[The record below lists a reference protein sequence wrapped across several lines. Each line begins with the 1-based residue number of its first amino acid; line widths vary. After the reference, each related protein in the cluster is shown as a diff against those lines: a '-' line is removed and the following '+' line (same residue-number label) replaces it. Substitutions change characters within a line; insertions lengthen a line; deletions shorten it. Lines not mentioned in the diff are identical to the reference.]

1 MASDSDGMA
10 GTGKSKGTDNAS
22 KERLLDLR
30 VTSSFLLVFLVI
42 GLIVLLFQSTE
53 ARWSALL
60 WALAWLAIGDII
72 GFLFGIPRVLQQPD
86 AKPPA
91 TPPAA
96 AGGAAAPPASPTPNQ
111 DVSYRQ
117 EVNTN
122 LEQISDWLT
131 KIIVGIG
138 LIELRRLP
146 ELLSRVSKFM
156 AAGLGATQQAQVLA
170 AGIIIYFS
178 ILGFLSGYLLTRI
191 YLSGAFRRADTG
203 NVLVSGIPTP
213 ISSLFEQL
221 YKSVTEIRELITK
234 SSTPSTS
241 PAARQETPTATAG
254 QKIRSVLWV
263 DDEPE
268 GNSLMISEMR
278 KQQIAV
284 TTVKSTQEA
293 LAAFQPGRF
302 DVIITDMGRPLD
314 GGKAGIELVNLIRKM
329 DTQVPIFIY
338 CSKYAAEEFRDEA
351 LKAGAT
357 EISSSQTDLRNFLQL
372 SS

>member
-30 VTSSFLLVFLVI
+30 VTSTFLLVFLLL
-42 GLIVLLFQSTE
+42 GLIVLLFQSVE
-53 ARWSALL
+53 AKWSALL

-86 AKPPA
+86 VKPPA

-96 AGGAAAPPASPTPNQ
+96 GTAAPPATPPTDQ
-111 DVSYRQ
+111 DFSYRQ

-146 ELLSRVSKFM
+146 ELLSRVSGFM
-156 AAGLGATQQAQVLA
+156 AAGLGATPQAQVLA

-203 NVLVSGIPTP
+203 NVLVAGIPTP

-221 YKSVTEIRELITK
+221 YKSVTELRELITK

-241 PAARQETPTATAG
+241 IAASQATPAATAG

-268 GNSLMISEMR
+268 SNSLMISEMR

-302 DVIITDMGRPLD
+302 DVIITDMGRATD

-329 DTQVPIFIY
+329 DTQTPIFIA

-351 LKAGAT
+351 LAAGAN
-357 EISSSQTDLRNFLQL
+357 EITSSLTDLRNFLQL

>member
-1 MASDSDGMA
+1 MASDSDGVP
-10 GTGKSKGTDNAS
+10 GTGKSKGAENAS

-30 VTSSFLLVFLVI
+30 VTSLFLLVFLVI
-42 GLIVLLFQSTE
+42 GLIVLLFQSDG

-91 TPPAA
+91 APPAA
-96 AGGAAAPPASPTPNQ
+96 AGAAPPAAPQTNQ

-138 LIELRRLP
+138 LVELRRLP
-146 ELLSRVSKFM
+146 ELLSRVSRFM
-156 AAGLGATQQAQVLA
+156 AAGLGATQPAQVLA

-203 NVLVSGIPTP
+203 NVLVAGIPTP

-221 YKSVTEIRELITK
+221 YKSVTELRELITK
-234 SSTPSTS
+234 SSAAPTSVSTGQTTP
-241 PAARQETPTATAG
+241 APTTT

-268 GNSLMISEMR
+268 SNSLMISEMT
-278 KQQIAV
+278 KQQINV

-302 DVIITDMGRPLD
+302 DVIISDMGRPAD

-329 DTQVPIFIY
+329 DTQTPLLIY

-351 LKAGAT
+351 MKAGAT
-357 EISSSQTDLRNFLQL
+357 EITSSLTDLRNHLHL

>member
-1 MASDSDGMA
+1 MASDSDGMQ

-30 VTSSFLLVFLVI
+30 VTSTFLLVFLVI

-91 TPPAA
+91 NPPAA
-96 AGGAAAPPASPTPNQ
+96 GAAAPPATPPT
-111 DVSYRQ
+111 DTDFSYRQ

-146 ELLSRVSKFM
+146 ELLSRVSRFM

-191 YLSGAFRRADTG
+191 YLSGAFRRADTS

-234 SSTPSTS
+234 SNGSSISTAT
-241 PAARQETPTATAG
+241 RQATPPPTAG
-254 QKIRSVLWV
+254 HKIRSVLWV
-263 DDEPE
+263 DDEPG
-268 GNSLMISEMR
+268 GNSLIISEMR

-284 TTVKSTQEA
+284 TTVKSTQDA
-293 LAAFQPGRF
+293 LAAFQPGRY
-302 DVIITDMGRPLD
+302 DVIISDMSRITDGP
-314 GGKAGIELVNLIRKM
+314 KAGIELVNLIRKM
-329 DTQVPIFIY
+329 DTQTPIIIY
-338 CSKYAAEEFRDEA
+338 CSKNAAEEFRDEA
-351 LKAGAT
+351 LTAGAN
-357 EISSSQTDLRNFLQL
+357 EITSSQTVLRNFLQL